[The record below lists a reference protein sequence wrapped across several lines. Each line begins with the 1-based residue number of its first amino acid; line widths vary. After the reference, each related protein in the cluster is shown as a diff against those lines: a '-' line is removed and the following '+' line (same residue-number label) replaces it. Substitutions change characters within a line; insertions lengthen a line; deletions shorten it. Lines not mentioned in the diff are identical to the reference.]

1 MFRKI
6 ASLAAGASMLV
17 SSAAY
22 AADTS
27 TNVEQGALAPGN
39 ASGIHEAQA
48 MDFDLTM
55 GLVFLTVAAVGII
68 FAVTSSGNG
77 GHSTTGTT
85 QNPA

>member
-6 ASLAAGASMLV
+6 ASFVAGASMLV

-22 AADTS
+22 AADT
-27 TNVEQGALAPGN
+27 TTTEQGALAPGN

-85 QNPA
+85 SVPG